1 MSSKKENHQVVKRQV
16 RHREKRLMVSSN
28 GDPDVMPQ
36 KELTMGKVCR
46 RSWGPGTIKK
56 SE

>member
-56 SE
+56 